1 MSASVGVLAYER
13 GSAYTLFIMPD
24 PSLHEQHRRRD
35 LLDAIG
41 KASELHHHMLL
52 VLIVLIGAQGI
63 VAAQL
68 EESKVLIFVSLALSL
83 LTLGARLWVYQDLLM
98 SIRLR
103 LKPLLEGDEPSPDAK
118 TKQELDWLTQQDP
131 WLERLSVWGLW
142 LSAAL
147 FAGGCFV

>member
-1 MSASVGVLAYER
+1 
-13 GSAYTLFIMPD
+13 MPD
-24 PSLHEQHRRRD
+24 SHSNDTNRRRD

-41 KASELHHHMLL
+41 KAAELHHHALL
-52 VLIVLIGAQGI
+52 VLAVLIGAQGI
-63 VAAQL
+63 AAASGQ
-68 EESKVLIFVSLALSL
+68 KNVLIFIALIVSV
-83 LTLGARLWVYQDLLM
+83 LTLGARLWVYQDLVV

-103 LKPLLEGDEPSPDAK
+103 LKPLLDGDDPTPDAK

-142 LSAAL
+142 FSAVL

>member
-1 MSASVGVLAYER
+1 MTDSNQISA
-13 GSAYTLFIMPD
+13 
-24 PSLHEQHRRRD
+24 RRRD

-52 VLIVLIGAQGI
+52 VLVVLIGAQGI
-63 VAAQL
+63 AAAL
-68 EESKVLIFVSLALSL
+68 MEKASVLIFASLVLSVM
-83 LTLGARLWVYQDLLM
+83 TLGARLWVYQDLLM

-103 LKPLLEGDEPSPDAK
+103 LRPLLDGDEATPDAK

-142 LSAAL
+142 FSVVL
-147 FAGGCFV
+147 FAAGCFI

>member
-1 MSASVGVLAYER
+1 
-13 GSAYTLFIMPD
+13 MPENN
-24 PSLHEQHRRRD
+24 PSDNPRRRD

-41 KASELHHHMLL
+41 KTSELHHHTLL
-52 VLIVLIGAQGI
+52 VLAVLIGAQGI
-63 VAAQL
+63 AAASGQ
-68 EESKVLIFVSLALSL
+68 KNVLIFIALILSVV
-83 LTLGARLWVYQDLLM
+83 TLGARLWVYQDLLI

-103 LKPLLEGDEPSPDAK
+103 LKPLLDGEEPATDAK

-142 LSAAL
+142 LSAVL